1 MMNFAPNTIKESLL
15 QTGYAHAALVLD
27 ALTASGAKE
36 WQICT
41 ISDTLKW
48 FYLQGIDM
56 SASLLRKGIKQLIG
70 LGILGTKTVLSK
82 RRGRPFLAYV
92 LPSFEAIAS
101 ALGLKLHHKENH
113 HGVALESFIS
123 VRAYRAGL
131 HRSYLMV
138 NQKKLI
144 ARAFLGERL
153 GVGKRT
159 TYNYEQGTDIIAH
172 EQIETRLLDSTD
184 ILKIDKHKTSSKF
197 FLISEYERPMTLEEK
212 DRIFSWVTDEGRKA
226 MNPVITVRQ
235 KMPLIRYLALR
246 EERLG
251 HKVYLAWQTSN
262 YYEIAPKIDSLL

>member
-1 MMNFAPNTIKESLL
+1 MMNFAPNTIKEWML
-15 QTGYAHAALVLD
+15 QNGFAHAALVLD
-27 ALTASGAKE
+27 ALAASGAKE

-48 FYLQGIDM
+48 FMLQGIDM
-56 SASLLRKGIKQLIG
+56 SAALLRKGIKQLRE
-70 LGILGTKTVLSK
+70 LGIIGTQMILSK
-82 RRGRPFLAYV
+82 KRGRPFMAYV

-101 ALGLKLHHKENH
+101 QLGLKLHHSENH

-153 GVGKRT
+153 GVKKRT

-197 FLISEYERPMTLEEK
+197 FLISQYERPMTLEEI
-212 DRIFSWVTDEGRKA
+212 DRYFHWVTDDGKKS
-226 MNPVITVRQ
+226 MKPMITVTL
-235 KMPLIRYLALR
+235 KLPLIRYLALR
-246 EERLG
+246 ESRLG
-251 HKVYLAWQTSN
+251 RKIYLAWQTSN
-262 YYEIAPKIDSLL
+262 YYEISPKIDSN

>member
-1 MMNFAPNTIKESLL
+1 MMNFAPNTIKEFML
-15 QTGYAHAALVLD
+15 QNGFAHAALVLD
-27 ALTASGAKE
+27 ALSASGAKE

-41 ISDTLKW
+41 ISDTIKW

-70 LGILGTKTVLSK
+70 LGILGTKIVLSK
-82 RRGRPFLAYV
+82 KRGRPFLAYI

-101 ALGLKLHHKENH
+101 QLGLKLHHSENH
-113 HGVALESFIS
+113 HGVALESFVS

-131 HRSYLMV
+131 HRSYLMM

-184 ILKIDKHKTSSKF
+184 ILKIDKHKTSTKF
-197 FLISEYERPMTLEEK
+197 FLISEYQRPMTLEEI
-212 DRIFSWVTDEGRKA
+212 DRYFDWVTPEGRKA
-226 MNPVITVRQ
+226 MKPMITVTQ
-235 KMPLIRYLALR
+235 KLPLIRYLALR

-251 HKVYLAWQTSN
+251 RKIYLAWQTAN
-262 YYEIAPKIDSLL
+262 YYEISLKN